1 MKNTFDLRKFLTE
14 NKNSIKEENI
24 NELTGDQQEAIIE
37 LQSILDEA
45 AQLGEQARE
54 IIRDKF
60 PRMLSKGDAYGAFE
74 FGSSANSYDTTLS
87 SIIEEIQEYYDEEE
101 YDEEDLDE
109 EVINE
114 DIEWFNLIP
123 LGLGAVIGGL
133 MVATGFVA
141 DRAIQAGLNGK
152 FGDKV
157 KNYLEKKSNE
167 IKDFLDN
174 DRNVQEDEME
184 ESAPGYDHDC
194 AAHVVHET
202 YGYGLCLEGRH
213 TLVETSKGKAKVTHY
228 DVFFKNGS
236 KIVENIPV
244 EDLVIE
250 SIEEHYHG
258 KRKK

>member
-1 MKNTFDLRKFLTE
+1 MKNNFDLRKFLTE
-14 NKNSIKEENI
+14 NKNSIEEEIEDRFADSAEEDLIQCVNNLGHTRYLSKEEAA
-24 NELTGDQQEAIIE
+24 DEAI
-37 LQSILDEA
+37 D
-45 AQLGEQARE
+45 
-54 IIRDKF
+54 
-60 PRMLSKGDAYGAFE
+60 
-74 FGSSANSYDTTLS
+74 
-87 SIIEEIQEYYDEEE
+87 IIEKHFLVNDNG
-101 YDEEDLDE
+101 EDLDE
-109 EVINE
+109 EVVNE

-133 MVATGFVA
+133 MVATGLVA
-141 DRAIQAGLNGK
+141 ERAIQAGLNGK

-157 KNYLEKKSNE
+157 KNYLEKRSNE
-167 IKDFLDN
+167 IEDFLDN
-174 DRNVQEDEME
+174 DRNVQEEEME

-213 TLVETSKGKAKVTHY
+213 TLVETSKGRAEVTHY

-244 EDLVIE
+244 EELVIE
-250 SIEEHYHG
+250 SIEEHHHG

>member
-24 NELTGDQQEAIIE
+24 NELTGDQQGAIIE
-37 LQSILDEA
+37 LQDILDEA
-45 AQLGEQARE
+45 AQLGEQAKEIFRE
-54 IIRDKF
+54 HF
-60 PRMLSKGDAYGAFE
+60 PSLVSKGEAYGAFDL
-74 FGSSANSYDTTLS
+74 GSSANRYDTT
-87 SIIEEIQEYYDEEE
+87 IESLIEDISLLDDEEE

-114 DIEWFNLIP
+114 DILTVP
-123 LGLGAVIGGL
+123 LFLKFLGAMGVLATFNQAYKKAKQGLFGKATQKMANRFSGVIDK
-133 MVATGFVA
+133 FI
-141 DRAIQAGLNGK
+141 DRIT
-152 FGDKV
+152 
-157 KNYLEKKSNE
+157 EE
-167 IKDFLDN
+167 
-174 DRNVQEDEME
+174 EEME

-194 AAHVVHET
+194 AAHVLHET

-213 TLVETSKGKAKVTHY
+213 TLVETSKGRAEVTHY

-244 EDLVIE
+244 ADLVIE
-250 SIEEHYHG
+250 SIEEHHHG